1 MAGES
6 APAFEAEDP
15 AEAVTQPLPVIHP
28 SGAGRHRSPHR
39 PKRSKAGATGAA
51 AGRAAKTVKPPKAAR
66 PAKAAPPARRTGFLG
81 ASAAVAMGAVAMVS
95 GLLPTGA
102 LSPGGEAGTSP
113 GVGATGQ
120 VRPDSPPPGA
130 DQRSRPAAAPA
141 DRADQRDQP
150 GQEAGAEARRMA
162 RASLRQDVPASRGA
176 ERPPADALSA
186 PPSAAPA
193 DEHTDAAPRQD
204 SPAPRPARTTP
215 RPHAAAS
222 GAAAGDDGTETR
234 VHGTLADPR
243 SSAAH
248 LVLALVN
255 AERAKAGCR
264 PLRASGTLTR
274 LAQSFS
280 DDMARR
286 GFFDHTDPDGRTPWD
301 RAGKRGIKN
310 LGGENIARGHPDA
323 RTVMDAWMRSSG
335 HRANILNCDYK
346 SIGVGVHHGGNGPYW
361 TQDFGY

>member
-1 MAGES
+1 MIR
-6 APAFEAEDP
+6 PA
-15 AEAVTQPLPVIHP
+15 
-28 SGAGRHRSPHR
+28 GAGRHRSPHR
-39 PKRSKAGATGAA
+39 AKRSKAGVAGAA
-51 AGRAAKTVKPPKAAR
+51 AGRAAMTVKPLKPAR
-66 PAKAAPPARRTGFLG
+66 PAKAAAPARRTGFLG

-141 DRADQRDQP
+141 DRADQREQP
-150 GQEAGAEARRMA
+150 GQEAGADGRRMA
-162 RASLRQDVPASRGA
+162 RASLRQDLPASRGA
-176 ERPPADALSA
+176 ERPPSDAFSA
-186 PPSAAPA
+186 PPSATPA
-193 DEHTDAAPRQD
+193 GEPAATAQRPG
-204 SPAPRPARTTP
+204 SPAPHPSRTAP

-222 GAAAGDDGTETR
+222 AAASAAAAGEDGAETR